1 MIIYGRNV
9 LDEVLKAKYP
19 VKRIYLKAEN
29 RTQEIS
35 RIEENIREY
44 GYPFSYVSKKRLAE
58 LCGEEKN
65 QGVAIDLSFS
75 YSDLD
80 EINAKLVVLL
90 DHIIDPHNL
99 GAIIR
104 TSAAAGAGAVVI
116 TTNRSAQI
124 TSAVVRV
131 SAGTVFRIPIV
142 RVTNLSRSIDR
153 LKSLGYWIYGADTR
167 GKNVFDSS
175 FISPTAVVFGNEG
188 KGLSRLVKE
197 KCDELISIPMK
208 SGVDSLNV
216 SVSSGIIL
224 FEVCRK
230 TTL

>member
-1 MIIYGRNV
+1 MIVYGRNV
-9 LDEVLKAKYP
+9 LDEVLRAKYP

-35 RIEENIREY
+35 RIEKNIREY

-104 TSAAAGAGAVVI
+104 TSTAAGAGAVVI

-124 TSAVVRV
+124 TPAVVRV

-167 GKNVFDSS
+167 GKNVFESS

>member
-1 MIIYGRNV
+1 MIVYGRNV
-9 LDEVLKAKYP
+9 LDEILKVKYP

-29 RTQEIS
+29 RTQELIG
-35 RIEENIREY
+35 IEKSIQKH

-80 EINAKLVVLL
+80 EINTEFVVLL

-124 TSAVVRV
+124 TPAVVKV

-153 LKSLGYWIYGADTR
+153 LKSRGYWVYGADPR
-167 GKNVFDSS
+167 GENVFESS
-175 FISPTAVVFGNEG
+175 FISPTAVVFGSES

-197 KCDELISIPMK
+197 KCDQLVSVPMK
-208 SGVDSLNV
+208 LGVDSLNV
-216 SVSSGIIL
+216 AVSSGIIL